1 MGPAR
6 SGHGT
11 AIPTIEPP
19 QGHLRHGL
27 VRFFARV
34 VYLIGCINIQYIQAM
49 SLADFSISQAVPQA
63 VVVSATPVW
72 LEMCGW
78 AVRAG
83 FPSPAADHTRK
94 RIDLNEHLIRNK
106 EATFIFRVKGD
117 SMSGIGIYEGD
128 ELLVDRSIEPKHGNI
143 VLAVL
148 NDDYTVKR
156 LYRRGGVVKL
166 IAENPLFPPI
176 VLKDGE
182 ELVIWGVVTR
192 NLHKLY

>member
-1 MGPAR
+1 MNCMC
-6 SGHGT
+6 
-11 AIPTIEPP
+11 
-19 QGHLRHGL
+19 
-27 VRFFARV
+27 V
-34 VYLIGCINIQYIQAM
+34 QYIQDMKTAV
-49 SLADFSISQAVPQA
+49 ISHPHPQPQPVSVPEA
-63 VVVSATPVW
+63 KVW
-72 LEMCGW
+72 LEMCSW
-78 AVRAG
+78 TVRAG

-117 SMSGIGIYEGD
+117 SMNGIGIYEGD
-128 ELLVDRSIEPKHGNI
+128 ELLVDRSIEAKHGNI

-148 NDDYTVKR
+148 NNDYTVKR

-166 IAENPLFPPI
+166 IAENPLYPPI
-176 VLKDGE
+176 VVRDGQ